1 MMIRLEFYA
10 ALKDHFPSTLEIE
23 EQLSDVRKLRTYL
36 TDKRLSASKLLIQ
49 CRFAVDDTF
58 VDEGYALRDGDL
70 VLVIPPSSGG

>member
-1 MMIRLEFYA
+1 MMVTLEFYA
-10 ALKDHFPSTLEIE
+10 ALKDHFPTTLEVE
-23 EQLSDVRKLRTYL
+23 EQLSDVRMLRTYL
-36 TDKRLSASKLLIQ
+36 TGKQLSASRLLAQ